1 MEHTKES
8 DVKPEYYHICNHLFI
23 LESRGG
29 PAVESA
35 RTKANLA
42 LNGDDFHRTQD
53 ETFYHAVKSH
63 CFTGIY
69 LNVIPFS
76 AELLESFHQFVIKPL
91 AMDSGKRNY
100 RVDEICFDRCSFILE
115 STIQPFLRLLSQ
127 PLPLTK
133 MYISQMFGVSSS
145 TFLDSVL
152 NSPALICTSRV
163 ILIMDCVFSSATF
176 SDDDVVLA
184 FIFGDN
190 FNGACRQ
197 YFASLD
203 QPNETLRQ
211 DFLLWDWQPGEK
223 FLAKAIQKFFAKAS
237 LLYQTVLPVTKSVI
251 RLPGSRMPN
260 FVSSFLRN
268 EFQNCL
274 QEFNCAHDSSERDS
288 YEFTEE
294 SNRKPARVK
303 VDGRPY
309 EFGIEQNVL
318 TTEYTLRWKP
328 SNGLGTVCMHILV
341 NEDDERR
348 KWPNLPHPICRIGPK
363 FTHEI
368 HVKFSDC

>member
-1 MEHTKES
+1 
-8 DVKPEYYHICNHLFI
+8 
-23 LESRGG
+23 
-29 PAVESA
+29 
-35 RTKANLA
+35 
-42 LNGDDFHRTQD
+42 
-53 ETFYHAVKSH
+53 
-63 CFTGIY
+63 
-69 LNVIPFS
+69 
-76 AELLESFHQFVIKPL
+76 
-91 AMDSGKRNY
+91 
-100 RVDEICFDRCSFILE
+100 
-115 STIQPFLRLLSQ
+115 
-127 PLPLTK
+127 
-133 MYISQMFGVSSS
+133 MFGVSSS

-163 ILIMDCVFSSATF
+163 TLIMDCVFSSATF

-211 DFLLWDWQPGEK
+211 DFLLWDWQPSEN

-237 LLYQTVLPVTKSVI
+237 LLYQSVLPVTKSVI

-268 EFQNCL
+268 EFQNFL

-303 VDGRPY
+303 LLNQN

-328 SNGLGTVCMHILV
+328 SNGLGTVSMHILV

-348 KWPNLPHPICRIGPK
+348 TQTNLSRHIFR
-363 FTHEI
+363 HEPEFANVI
-368 HVKFSDC
+368 HVKFSGC